1 MKAVIVDWLRSPF
14 HRAHKGKLANV
25 RPDEM
30 AGQVIRKLMERN
42 SISGSMIDDLI
53 LGCAYTEGEQ
63 GYNLGRLLTFLGELP
78 ETVPGA
84 TINRLCGSSM
94 QAILSA
100 AAHIEVGWGDCILV
114 GGVESMS
121 RIQRRGFNWSPSPE
135 LQENFPDAYI
145 SMGVTAENVA
155 KQWQQTRTEHEEF
168 ALSSHNKAASA
179 QSKGLFKNEIVSIQT
194 DEGIISND
202 GCIRGDT
209 TLESMS
215 KLKPAF
221 GEDGIVTA
229 ATSSPLTDGAV
240 FMIICSEDFASRNGL
255 NPIARIVAGAVTG
268 CEPSIMGIG
277 PIEATKEVLKRA
289 NWDINDVD
297 LFELNEAFS
306 SQSLAVIN
314 ELKINPKIVNL
325 HGGALA
331 IGHPLGASGARIT
344 GKAASLLQTTG
355 SKRAVATMCIGGGMG
370 ISIALERFE
379 LVH

>member
-14 HRAHKGKLANV
+14 HRAHKGELANV

-30 AGQVIRKLMERN
+30 AGQVIRQLMERN
-42 SISGSMIDDLI
+42 DISGSMIDDLI
-53 LGCAYTEGEQ
+53 LGCAYPEGEQ

-78 ETVPGA
+78 NTVPGA

-135 LQENFPDAYI
+135 LEDKFPDAYI
-145 SMGVTAENVA
+145 GMGVTAENVA
-155 KQWQQTRTEHEEF
+155 KKWNQTRKQHEQF
-168 ALSSHNKAASA
+168 ALSSHHKAASA
-179 QSKGLFKNEIVSIQT
+179 QTNGLFKNEIATIKNN
-194 DEGIISND
+194 EIIISED
-202 GCIRGDT
+202 GCIRGNT
-209 TLESMS
+209 TLESMA
-215 KLKPAF
+215 KLNPAF
-221 GEDGIVTA
+221 GENGIVTA

-240 FMIICSEDFASRNGL
+240 FMIVCSEEFAEKNKL
-255 NPIARIVAGAVTG
+255 KPMARIVAGAVTG
-268 CEPSIMGIG
+268 CSPEIMGIG
-277 PIEATKEVLKRA
+277 PIEATKKVLNKA
-289 NWDINDVD
+289 NWEVDDVD

-306 SQSLAVIN
+306 SQSLAVIE
-314 ELKINPKIVNL
+314 ELKIKPEIVNL

-344 GKAASLLQTTG
+344 GKAASLLQSTG
-355 SKRAVATMCIGGGMG
+355 SERAVATMCIGGGMG
-370 ISIALERFE
+370 ISIALEKFD
-379 LVH
+379 

>member
-14 HRAHKGKLANV
+14 HRAHKGELVNV

-30 AGQVIRKLMERN
+30 AGQVIRQLMERN
-42 SISGSMIDDLI
+42 DISGSMIDDLI
-53 LGCAYTEGEQ
+53 LGCAYPEGEQ

-78 ETVPGA
+78 NTVPGA

-135 LQENFPDAYI
+135 LEDKFPDAYI
-145 SMGVTAENVA
+145 GMGVTAENVA
-155 KQWQQTRTEHEEF
+155 KKWNQTRIQHEQF
-168 ALSSHNKAASA
+168 ALSSHHKAASA
-179 QSKGLFKNEIVSIQT
+179 QTNGLFKNEIATIKNN
-194 DEGIISND
+194 ENIISED
-202 GCIRGDT
+202 GCIRGNT
-209 TLESMS
+209 TLESMA
-215 KLKPAF
+215 KLNPAF
-221 GEDGIVTA
+221 GENGIVTA

-240 FMIICSEDFASRNGL
+240 FMIVCSEEFAEKNKL
-255 NPIARIVAGAVTG
+255 KPMARIVAGAVTG
-268 CEPSIMGIG
+268 CSPEIMGIG
-277 PIEATKEVLKRA
+277 PIEATKKVLDKA
-289 NWDINDVD
+289 NWGIDDVD

-306 SQSLAVIN
+306 SQSLAVIE
-314 ELKINPKIVNL
+314 ELKIKPEIVNL

-344 GKAASLLQTTG
+344 GKAASLLQSTG
-355 SKRAVATMCIGGGMG
+355 SERAVATMCIGGGMG
-370 ISIALERFE
+370 ISIALEKFD
-379 LVH
+379 

>member
-30 AGQVIRKLMERN
+30 AGQVIRQLMERN
-42 SISGSMIDDLI
+42 DISGSMIDDLI
-53 LGCAYTEGEQ
+53 LGCAYPEGEQ

-78 ETVPGA
+78 NTVPGA

-135 LQENFPDAYI
+135 LEDKFPDAYI
-145 SMGVTAENVA
+145 GMGVTAENVA
-155 KQWQQTRTEHEEF
+155 KKWNQTRNQHEQF
-168 ALSSHNKAASA
+168 ALSSHHKAASA
-179 QSKGLFKNEIVSIQT
+179 QTNGLFKNEIATIKNN
-194 DEGIISND
+194 EIIISED
-202 GCIRGDT
+202 GCIRGNT
-209 TLESMS
+209 TLESMA
-215 KLKPAF
+215 KLNPAF
-221 GEDGIVTA
+221 GENGIVTA

-240 FMIICSEDFASRNGL
+240 FMIVCSEEFAEKNKL
-255 NPIARIVAGAVTG
+255 KPMARIVAGAVTG
-268 CEPSIMGIG
+268 CSPEIMGIG
-277 PIEATKEVLKRA
+277 PIEATKKVLNKA
-289 NWDINDVD
+289 NWEVDDVD

-306 SQSLAVIN
+306 SQSLAVIE
-314 ELKINPKIVNL
+314 ELKIKPEIVNL

-344 GKAASLLQTTG
+344 GKAASLLQSTG
-355 SKRAVATMCIGGGMG
+355 LERAVATMCIGGGMG
-370 ISIALERFE
+370 ISIALEKFG
-379 LVH
+379 